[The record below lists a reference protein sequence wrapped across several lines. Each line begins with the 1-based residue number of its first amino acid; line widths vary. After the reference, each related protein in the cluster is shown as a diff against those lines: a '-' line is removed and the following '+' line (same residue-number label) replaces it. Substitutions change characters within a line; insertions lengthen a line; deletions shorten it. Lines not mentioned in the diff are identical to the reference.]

1 MKPATKDMTRY
12 VGTKLLLA
20 TAMTREVYN
29 AYRGWDLPEDENGA
43 EAGYLVEYLDGGESN
58 HPDHDGYISWTP
70 SEVFHRA
77 YRPVHQMTFGDAL
90 LLLKAGVRVQRAGW
104 NGKGMFIYM
113 VPAAEYPAQR
123 GAAKRWA
130 GEGAMIPYGAYLA
143 MKTVDGTVVPWL
155 ASQTDILAEDWAA
168 LSDDV
173 ALIGGSN

>member
-70 SEVFHRA
+70 RGIPSGLPSRA
-77 YRPVHQMTFGDAL
+77 PDDVRRRPPSAEGRCP
-90 LLLKAGVRVQRAGW
+90 GPAGW
-104 NGKGMFIYM
+104 LEREGDVHLYGPGSRISRT
-113 VPAAEYPAQR
+113 AR
-123 GAAKRWA
+123 GGQAVSYTHLTLPTKR
-130 GEGAMIPYGAYLA
+130 I
-143 MKTVDGTVVPWL
+143 V
-155 ASQTDILAEDWAA
+155 
-168 LSDDV
+168 
-173 ALIGGSN
+173 